1 MAAGSDLEA
10 AQGQQPFDGDE
21 ALPLAD
27 LARLR
32 EETYHLL
39 SMALLY
45 PDEQR
50 LVLVAAAAR
59 ALRTG
64 AAALNR
70 FTFFVA
76 WRRFRELLE
85 DVKERAPAR
94 VGEQYVSLFMAGVAG
109 VPCPPYESSYRDA
122 DVAPTGWVL
131 AELDG
136 EYARAGLELAA
147 DATEPPDHVSLQL
160 EFMAL
165 LSGREAGAWG
175 SESSAGKPG
184 TGVRRFQRQQHEFL
198 QRHLCSWFPAFAASV
213 STADPGGFY
222 AQLTE
227 AANAFIAHDRDLLG
241 ALLDLADS
249 SGRSA

>member
-1 MAAGSDLEA
+1 MSGTESEA
-10 AQGQQPFDGDE
+10 EPGRQAPGGDE

-50 LVLVAAAAR
+50 LALVAAAAR
-59 ALRTG
+59 ALRSG

-76 WRRFRELLE
+76 WRRFRDLLE
-85 DVKERAPAR
+85 DVDESAPER
-94 VGEQYVSLFMAGVAG
+94 VGEQYIALFMAAVRGA
-109 VPCPPYESSYRDA
+109 PCPPYESAYRDA

-136 EYARAGLELAA
+136 EYARAGLELAD

-165 LSGREAGAWG
+165 LGGREAEAWDGGAVVSNPG
-175 SESSAGKPG
+175 SN
-184 TGVRRFQRQQHEFL
+184 VRRLQRQQHEFL
-198 QRHLCSWFPAFAASV
+198 QRHLCSWFPAFAAGV
-213 STADPGGFY
+213 ATADPGGFY

-227 AANAFIAHDRDLLG
+227 AANTFVAHDRDLLG
-241 ALLDLADS
+241 ALLDLSDS
-249 SGRSA
+249 DNGAA